1 MAVPTKLQ
9 ILEQYFGYPSFR
21 PGQEELIDALL
32 AGRDA
37 VGILPTG
44 AGKSLCYQVPALLL
58 EGITLVVSPL
68 ISLMRDQVAALV
80 QNGVRGAYLNSS
92 LTWGQYQKALHN
104 ARAGVYKIIYV
115 APERLLTP
123 EFLDFAKSAPIAMVS
138 LLHTTA
144 SNCLPVCRNRS
155 K

>member
-1 MAVPTKLQ
+1 MPTKLQ

-80 QNGVRGAYLNSS
+80 QNGVRGPTSTAASPGGNTKRPCTTPGPGCTKSS
-92 LTWGQYQKALHN
+92 TW
-104 ARAGVYKIIYV
+104 R
-115 APERLLTP
+115 
-123 EFLDFAKSAPIAMVS
+123 
-138 LLHTTA
+138 
-144 SNCLPVCRNRS
+144 RS
-155 K
+155 GC